1 MQKIVEEKEDN
12 EEQLH
17 RLILEKEELID
28 KREVSI
34 AEL

>member
-1 MQKIVEEKEDN
+1 VQKIVEEKEDN

-28 KREVSI
+28 RGEVTV

>member
-1 MQKIVEEKEDN
+1 VQKIVEEKEDN
-12 EEQLH
+12 EKHLH

-28 KREVSI
+28 RREVCI